1 MTLNY
6 KDLLLNIDNYPT
18 IRKLRYDLIKMCQE
32 DTLKMNRRDN
42 IKYEINYNN
51 NEVEELYNCINKL
64 IDERHKKWY
73 CRKTNEDYYYRELYY
88 IAMNSINKWIYYN
101 IEENTYNNLLEIL
114 NNTDYDFYLSV
125 IINNIS
131 KYVVNIKINIP
142 EIRNILYKVRNDNYT
157 LYYDDDNVIGD
168 YGNYNLYDDFYKK
181 YNELADAFYN
191 NKYIIVSSNYNRIHE
206 YKIAN
211 NNQTEEINERIKTD
225 NLKKCSLWV
234 CENNFEN
241 MFVNPDTLCSNLYIK
256 GLNYYVKF
264 NKYDNKTKIY
274 TVDILL
280 IFISHKYNTSY
291 NFIFIAF
298 YYYINLIISFNNI
311 IT

>member
-1 MTLNY
+1 MFFIFIKMNY
-6 KDLLLNIDNYPT
+6 KELLLNIDNYPT
-18 IRKLRYDLIKMCQE
+18 IRKLKYDLIKMCQK

-51 NEVEELYNCINKL
+51 DEVEELYNCINKL
-64 IDERHKKWY
+64 IDERHTKWY
-73 CRKTNEDYYYRELYY
+73 CRKTNEDHYYRELYY

-157 LYYDDDNVIGD
+157 LYYDDDNVAYN
-168 YGNYNLYDDFYKK
+168 YGNYNLYDNFYKN
-181 YNELADAFYN
+181 YDDLADAFYN
-191 NKYIIVSSNYNRIHE
+191 NKYIMVSSDYNRIHE

-211 NNQTEEINERIKTD
+211 DIQAEEINERIKTD
-225 NLKKCSLWV
+225 NKNYKLRKCSLWV

-241 MFVNPDTLCSNLYIK
+241 MFVNPDTLCGGLNIK
-256 GLNYYVKF
+256 ELNYYVRF

-274 TVDILL
+274 TVDI
-280 IFISHKYNTSY
+280 
-291 NFIFIAF
+291 
-298 YYYINLIISFNNI
+298 YY
-311 IT
+311 

>member
-6 KDLLLNIDNYPT
+6 KELLLNIDNYPT
-18 IRKLRYDLIKMCQE
+18 IRKLRYDLIKMCQK

-51 NEVEELYNCINKL
+51 NEVKALYDCINKC
-64 IDERHKKWY
+64 IDEIKHDRY
-73 CRKTNEDYYYRELYY
+73 TRYYNEEDNYYKDLYNLA
-88 IAMNSINKWIYYN
+88 INGINKWIYYN
-101 IEENTYNNLLEIL
+101 IEENTYNNLLEVL

-142 EIRNILYKVRNDNYT
+142 EVKNILNIVKHLNFYEADRD
-157 LYYDDDNVIGD
+157 G
-168 YGNYNLYDDFYKK
+168 YGTCNIYDDFYKS
-181 YNELADAFYN
+181 YDNLVDAFYD
-191 NKYIIVSSNYNRIHE
+191 NKYIMVLTTYSKQHLYVIADNQAAEYITNRINKE
-206 YKIAN
+206 QSSLDPQGDN
-211 NNQTEEINERIKTD
+211 NDRVDK
-225 NLKKCSLWV
+225 LKKCSLLV

-241 MFVNPDTLCSNLYIK
+241 MFVNPDILCSGLYIK

-274 TVDILL
+274 TVDI
-280 IFISHKYNTSY
+280 
-291 NFIFIAF
+291 
-298 YYYINLIISFNNI
+298 YY
-311 IT
+311 